1 MLYNLFDWPTRAH
14 AKLVVLGVAN
24 TMDLPERM
32 LPRVCSR
39 LGLRRISFAPYRHEQ
54 VPVSEVDLFY
64 SYTRSLFPFHQISYD
79 IIATNRYAS
88 VSRSLFTPPITR
100 SLFPLYQVSFDTHAT
115 NSCRQ

>member
-1 MLYNLFDWPTRAH
+1 MYIYMYIYIYVQVDELDHLVTRKQTVLYNLFDWPTRAH

-54 VPVSEVDLFY
+54 VC
-64 SYTRSLFPFHQISYD
+64 QC
-79 IIATNRYAS
+79 
-88 VSRSLFTPPITR
+88 
-100 SLFPLYQVSFDTHAT
+100 Q
-115 NSCRQ
+115 